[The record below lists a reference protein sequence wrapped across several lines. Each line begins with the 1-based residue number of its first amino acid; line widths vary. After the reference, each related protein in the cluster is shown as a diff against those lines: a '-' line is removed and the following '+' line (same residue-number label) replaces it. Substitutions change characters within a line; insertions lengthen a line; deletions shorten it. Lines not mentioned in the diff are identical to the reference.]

1 MSLKGNSNEE
11 RIWNFLISKGLN
23 PFGVAGLMGNLDRES
38 GLSPINLQ
46 NTYEKILGF
55 TDDTYTTSVDN
66 GDYQNFVHDKAGYGI
81 AQWTYWSRKQ
91 NLQKYAQEKGASI
104 GDLEMQLEFLIQE
117 LSSSYK
123 SVLNVLKTATSVS
136 QASNAVLLNF
146 EKPAN
151 QGSSVQKEEPNA
163 DRNFMTNMRLEKE
176 EHLSWERRLQ
186 QDGFQPLSMELKSNL
201 I

>member
-1 MSLKGNSNEE
+1 MSLKGNSNAE

-91 NLQKYAQEKGASI
+91 MPYC
-104 GDLEMQLEFLIQE
+104 LILKNRQTRE
-117 LSSSYK
+117 VPYK
-123 SVLNVLKTATSVS
+123 K
-136 QASNAVLLNF
+136 
-146 EKPAN
+146 K
-151 QGSSVQKEEPNA
+151 EPNA

>member
-91 NLQKYAQEKGASI
+91 NLQKYAQKKGASI

-123 SVLNVLKTATSVS
+123 SVLNVLKTATSV
-136 QASNAVLLNF
+136 QMPYCLILKNRQTREVPY
-146 EKPAN
+146 K
-151 QGSSVQKEEPNA
+151 KKEPNA